1 MPLITPLKKDEA
13 PAEVREKLEG
23 IEEAFGML
31 PNAAGV
37 LANSNCSLDMSM
49 KMEEAL
55 SQGEL
60 NETQREM
67 IALAVSQANEC
78 RYCVSAHTE
87 FGAGLGLDT
96 ADIIKSR
103 LCEAD
108 NPKDQAM
115 LDLAIAIVENKGD
128 VAEDQIANA
137 RENGLND
144 CLIIEVV
151 SNVVNIIFGNYV
163 NHLAKTEIDFPVC
176 KMDL

>member
-60 NETQREM
+60 NET
-67 IALAVSQANEC
+67 
-78 RYCVSAHTE
+78 H
-87 FGAGLGLDT
+87 
-96 ADIIKSR
+96 
-103 LCEAD
+103 
-108 NPKDQAM
+108 
-115 LDLAIAIVENKGD
+115 
-128 VAEDQIANA
+128 
-137 RENGLND
+137 
-144 CLIIEVV
+144 
-151 SNVVNIIFGNYV
+151 
-163 NHLAKTEIDFPVC
+163 
-176 KMDL
+176 